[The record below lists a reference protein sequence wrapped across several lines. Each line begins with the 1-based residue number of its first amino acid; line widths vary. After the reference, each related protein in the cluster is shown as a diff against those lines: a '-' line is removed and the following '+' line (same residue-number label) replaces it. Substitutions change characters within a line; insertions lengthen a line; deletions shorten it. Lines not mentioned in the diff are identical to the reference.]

1 MKCVITGHTSG
12 VGQYLFEYFTSKG
25 WEVVG
30 MSRSNGYDIS
40 KDIDKVIQDSI
51 GADLFINNASC
62 GSSQLELLRNLST
75 VIPNIVTMGSAGT
88 EFTNIWGKQYTLDK
102 KELEEKFKLI
112 SMNTAV
118 ANMLLIKL
126 SFAETSYSREKQNR
140 LDSDFTISYNEIARA
155 IEFWLDNPKIR
166 QLDFVIKLTEYT
178 INQIKTLS
186 GKPELVDDVLVSID
200 NLIIKNVNLNH

>member
-12 VGQYLFEYFTSKG
+12 VGRHLFEYFTSKG
-25 WEVVG
+25 WRVVG

-112 SMNTAV
+112 SMNTDV
-118 ANMLLIKL
+118 THLLLIKL
-126 SFAETSYSREKQNR
+126 SFAETTYSREKQNR
-140 LDSDFTISYNEIARA
+140 LGSDFTISYNEIART

-166 QLDFVIKLTEYT
+166 QVDFVIKLTEYT
-178 INQIKTLS
+178 INQVKTLS
-186 GKPELVDDVLVSID
+186 GKSELVDDLLTSID
-200 NLIIKNVNLNH
+200 NLIIKKCQL